1 MFGFGW
7 TEILV
12 LLVVGLFVFGPE
24 RLPSVVAEVARTIRH
39 LRQSAAGISD
49 DLREQL
55 GPEFAELRLPA
66 LRPQEFVRRHLLDEV
81 GFDGTSPG
89 PTAGAA
95 PLTAGPTGGTG
106 GAAVIGGGMG
116 RVLTAG
122 EIPPFDLDAT

>member
-24 RLPSVVAEVARTIRH
+24 RLPSVVAEAARTIRH
-39 LRQSAAGISD
+39 LRQSATGIGE

-55 GPEFAELRLPA
+55 GPEFTDLRLSA
-66 LRPQEFVRRHLLDEV
+66 LRPQEFVRRHLFDEV
-81 GFDGTSPG
+81 GFDDNSRG
-89 PTAGAA
+89 AGGE
-95 PLTAGPTGGTG
+95 PLAAGPAA
-106 GAAVIGGGMG
+106 GAAVIGRTPG
-116 RVLTAG
+116 RVLSAG